1 MESSLLEF
9 RKKSLN
15 KTIDKMMERYN
26 PERGMLGSYHPP
38 YAGGAGG
45 YHTRKTGYL
54 HDSSG
59 NSEAAGII
67 FFLEREDL
75 YPQAIS
81 IVRELIKIQDTNEN
95 SPTYGLW
102 PYYAEEPCEEMIA
115 PDYNMADFNARYIA
129 YLLKKKSQYFDN
141 ETIEMMKT
149 SLYRAAQCS
158 INRNVSCDYTNI
170 SMMSLNTIICA
181 GELCG
186 DEEFFKRG
194 KERLRK
200 TYEYN
205 KFCGTF
211 SEYNSPAYG
220 PLALEEIGR
229 MIDLFEDEECREMA
243 KELNYIGWKMLLS
256 HYDTDMQQLAAPHMR
271 CYSTLTGKGIEELI
285 YVGTNGKYGEIKA
298 EGLNSTGI
306 LICPPVCP
314 DELIEK
320 YLEKKIKRPYFLN
333 ELMYKKNN
341 IRTPDEDTVI
351 IRSLESPDLR
361 AYTYI
366 DEGFSMGIFEKI
378 DTWTQRNNGTIYW
391 GNAGHIRY
399 LRLRCFNDEY
409 DYCSGM
415 VYAVQKDNIQLI
427 HTGFVTDRGD
437 FHYIIDKVKDGKL
450 TTEKLLYLYELGG
463 ECENVSV
470 VQNGKNF
477 TVTDE
482 DIEININIHDA
493 YFDGKEMEIRYNEEK
508 KRIEAVCF
516 DGGKSV
522 DFNTMENPTYMVM
535 TVSVNEKCDAPET
548 VISGNTVTSTLR
560 CKDAAITLK
569 SPVTPVAF
577 DVAMEEV
584 SGEIN

>member
-1 MESSLLEF
+1 MNNSLLEF

-15 KTIDKMMERYN
+15 DIINKTMERYDE
-26 PERGMLGSYHPP
+26 ERGLLGSYHPP
-38 YAGGAGG
+38 YSGGAGG
-45 YHTRKTGYL
+45 YHTRLSGFL

-59 NSEAAGII
+59 NSEAAGVI

-75 YPQAIS
+75 YDKAIR
-81 IVRELIKIQDTNEN
+81 IIKELIGFQDCDEN

-102 PYYAEEPCEEMIA
+102 PYYAEEPCSKMIA

-129 YLLKKKSQYFDN
+129 YLLKKKSQYFDD

-149 SLYRAAQCS
+149 SLFRAAQCS

-186 DEEFFKRG
+186 DEAFFKRG
-194 KERLRK
+194 KERLKK

-229 MIDLFEDEECREMA
+229 MIDLFEDEECKQMA

-256 HYDTDMQQLAAPHMR
+256 HYDTRMQQLAAPHMR

-285 YVGTNGKYGEIKA
+285 YIGTGGRYGIPKE
-298 EGLNSTGI
+298 EGATSTGI
-306 LICPPVCP
+306 LVTPPVCP
-314 DELIEK
+314 EELIEK
-320 YLEKKIKRPYFLN
+320 YLEKKIEKPYFLN

-351 IRSLESPDLR
+351 IRNIDSPDLR

-366 DEGFSMGIFEKI
+366 DEDYSMGIFEKI

-391 GNAGHIRY
+391 GDAGHVKF
-399 LRLRCFNDEY
+399 LRLRCFNNEY

-415 VYAVQKDNIQLI
+415 VYAVQNKNVQLI

-450 TTEKLLYLYELGG
+450 STEKLLYLYELGG
-463 ECENVSV
+463 ECENVKV
-470 VQNGKNF
+470 TQNGKSF
-477 TVTDE
+477 TVTD
-482 DIEININIHDA
+482 DNIEININIYDA
-493 YFDGKEMEIRYNEEK
+493 YFDGEEMKFRYNEEK
-508 KRIEAVCF
+508 RRVEAVCF
-516 DGGKSV
+516 DDGRSV
-522 DFNTMENPTYMVM
+522 DFNIMKNPTYMVM
-535 TVSVNEKCDAPET
+535 TVSVNEKCEVPET
-548 VISGNTVTSTLR
+548 VVSEDAVTSTLK
-560 CKDAAITLK
+560 CNDATITLK
-569 SPVTPVAF
+569 SPVTPVSF
-577 DVAMEEV
+577 DTAMEEV
-584 SGEIN
+584 HGEIN